1 MYPAPFRE
9 RLPPTKPLGDL
20 NHQIEKEATT
30 TSDEVP
36 SGEDHESAFF
46 PIDGPVQPILTA
58 AFSPKH
64 SFATMSDDTRSST
77 TASNKTRKPARPR
90 ILVVNNPSPDSSS
103 DSEAAKQATRPDY
116 HRRPLPSPGRS
127 APLEKPPQLSTFRVP
142 PPPPLVTDVLDQR
155 PGGYHSNPSN
165 PALSSP
171 SSTSSPAVESTP
183 PPSTPGQSAPPV
195 DLSGEGT
202 LRPEMI
208 ALPSADRNEPVCQRS
223 AQILDAFKPPF
234 SRRDHVRRT
243 SHHSRPSSVSGY
255 VNG

>member
-1 MYPAPFRE
+1 M
-9 RLPPTKPLGDL
+9 T
-20 NHQIEKEATT
+20 
-30 TSDEVP
+30 
-36 SGEDHESAFF
+36 
-46 PIDGPVQPILTA
+46 
-58 AFSPKH
+58 
-64 SFATMSDDTRSST
+64 DDTRSST
-77 TASNKTRKPARPR
+77 SASNKARKPARPR

-103 DSEAAKQATRPDY
+103 DSEEAKQAKNMYKLPDY

-127 APLEKPPQLSTFRVP
+127 APTEQSQMPIGRIP
-142 PPPPLVTDVLDQR
+142 PPPPLVTDTLDQR

-208 ALPSADRNEPVCQRS
+208 ALPSADRNESVCQRS
-223 AQILDAFKPPF
+223 AQILGAFKQSFPLRP
-234 SRRDHVRRT
+234 HVRRY
-243 SHHSRPSSVSGY
+243 SNGRPSSVSGMY
-255 VNG
+255 E